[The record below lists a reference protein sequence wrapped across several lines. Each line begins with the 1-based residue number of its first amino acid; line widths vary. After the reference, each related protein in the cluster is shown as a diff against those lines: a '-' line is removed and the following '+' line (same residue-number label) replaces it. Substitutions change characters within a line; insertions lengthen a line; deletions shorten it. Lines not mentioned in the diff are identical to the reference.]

1 MTRMICWQMRMKT
14 TRMNKP
20 FRFHFVTLLS
30 ALAVV
35 FVFGFTRSA
44 HAQFSPQGSSNGPV
58 IGAGSSYQPGPVNR
72 GPIER
77 VVQGTILSKTEKPV
91 NGAIVYLKDSKSLA
105 VKTYITDSNGN
116 FRFGQLSQNV
126 DYEIWAELNGQRS
139 RVRRIS
145 SFDSRNSF
153 TFLLKLDQTKTD
165 SKTDSDTGAQP

>member
-1 MTRMICWQMRMKT
+1 MSNAPGSTFTK
-14 TRMNKP
+14 
-20 FRFHFVTLLS
+20 LLI

-35 FVFGFTRSA
+35 FVFGSSRAA
-44 HAQFSPQGSSNGPV
+44 HAQFSPSGSSNGPV

-126 DYEIWAELNGQRS
+126 DYEIWSELNGERS

-153 TFLLKLDQTKTD
+153 TFLLKLDQTKSDANTD
-165 SKTDSDTGAQP
+165 SKQ

>member
-1 MTRMICWQMRMKT
+1 MTRTICWQTRMKT
-14 TRMNKP
+14 TRMSKAPGSNFAK
-20 FRFHFVTLLS
+20 LLF

-35 FVFGFTRSA
+35 LVFGFTRAA
-44 HAQFSPQGSSNGPV
+44 HAQFVPPASSSGPI
-58 IGAGSSYQPGPVNR
+58 IGAGSGYQAGPVNR

-77 VVQGTILSKTEKPV
+77 VVQGTILSKTDKPV

-165 SKTDSDTGAQP
+165 TSTDAQP